1 MLLLVSGLAA
11 ALGSVALIAFGLW
24 NLANNDVQDRDEAY
38 GRTVG
43 EEASLNEESRL
54 NQSLLTQ

>member
-1 MLLLVSGLAA
+1 MLLLVSGIAA
-11 ALGSVALIAFGLW
+11 AMGSIALIAFSLW

-38 GRTVG
+38 GRIVD
-43 EEASLNEESRL
+43 EEASLNEGGCL